1 MSGHLMI
8 QKYDFKQVILL
19 KQASKNGHKQLKYLS
34 LKLLSTDSLSRFLT
48 DREDSSS
55 ITSLT

>member
-1 MSGHLMI
+1 MI